1 MRTRLP
7 VRFKLAVVT
16 AALTFGI
23 LCVFAVVIGGPPQVP
38 QRWAQYPLCRTLSVF
53 RRALK
58 FG

>member
-23 LCVFAVVIGGPPQVP
+23 LCIFAFVILYTRLIKVEEI
-38 QRWAQYPLCRTLSVF
+38 
-53 RRALK
+53 
-58 FG
+58 